1 METQI
6 NTLLSLI
13 DKAENNLVSN
23 NTKEAAEA
31 YGAAIETLRT
41 YLKEN
46 PTFPEVEGLAMY
58 AKDIVRFRN
67 EALSQYRAIGCQTG
81 LSFPDWLIKYFVNGA
96 KNWIH
101 FAG

>member
-6 NTLLSLI
+6 NTLLLLI
-13 DKAENNLVSN
+13 DKAENALVSN
-23 NTKEAAEA
+23 KTKENAEA
-31 YGAAIETLRT
+31 YGTAIENLRT
-41 YLKEN
+41 FLKEN
-46 PTFPEVEGLAMY
+46 PTFPDMEGLAMY

-67 EALSQYRAIGCQTG
+67 ETLSLYRAIGWRTGDTFQT
-81 LSFPDWLIKYFVNGA
+81 WLIKYFLSGA